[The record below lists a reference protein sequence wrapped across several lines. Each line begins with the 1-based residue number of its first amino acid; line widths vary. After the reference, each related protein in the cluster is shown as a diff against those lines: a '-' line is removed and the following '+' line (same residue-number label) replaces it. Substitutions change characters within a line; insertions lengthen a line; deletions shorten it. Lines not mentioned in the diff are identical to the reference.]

1 MRQNNTAIFNFA
13 FIYMH
18 LLFLFYEAV
27 ALGLREKEPELFD
40 EQLKVLNEMRD
51 MILREFVME

>member
-1 MRQNNTAIFNFA
+1 MKQNKTIIFNFV

-18 LLFLFYEAV
+18 LLFLFYEGV

-51 MILREFVME
+51 MILRDFEK